1 MNPAAARLVSLLPAA
16 TEIVA
21 SLGLVDRLVG
31 RSHECDEP
39 ASVATLPALTASRI
53 DPAGTSRQIHDAVGR
68 ALADTAGGAATSN
81 ALYTLDTARL
91 AALSPD
97 LILTQAACDVCAIAA
112 DDVRAAVRAMSVP
125 ARVLE
130 LSPATLADVYAD
142 ILAVGTATGTLA
154 KAREVVA
161 RLRARVRSV
170 ACRVRAA
177 RQAEACPTEN
187 MSTCQGWK
195 PGSAPADGGRPSDGR
210 QDAEPS
216 RVTRQAEAYPT
227 VAMLEWLDPP
237 MAAGNW
243 VPELVAHAGGHD
255 VLGKPGE
262 HSHWITWDDVIA
274 ADPDV
279 VILVPCGFTLDRV
292 VGEAEAPAIRN
303 RLKMLRAFRTGRVH
317 AVDGH
322 HLFNRPGPRLV
333 DSLEVL
339 AELLHPGMF
348 SFPTTP
354 RFARKM

>member
-1 MNPAAARLVSLLPAA
+1 MHNPTGIMMEPAAPQARPALRIVSLLPAA

-21 SLGLVDRLVG
+21 ALGLADRLVG

-39 ASVATLPALTASRI
+39 ASVATLPALTAPRI

-68 ALADTAGGAATSN
+68 ALADAADGPATTN
-81 ALYTLDTARL
+81 ALYTLDAARL
-91 AALSPD
+91 AALNPD
-97 LILTQAACDVCAIAA
+97 LILTQAACDVCAVATA
-112 DDVRAAVRAMSVP
+112 DVRAAVCHMSVP

-142 ILAVGTATGTLA
+142 ILTVGAATGTLA

-161 RLRARVRSV
+161 RLRARVASA
-170 ACRVRAA
+170 ACRVRADA
-177 RQAEACPTEN
+177 RQAEACPTV
-187 MSTCQGWK
+187 SII
-195 PGSAPADGGRPSDGR
+195 
-210 QDAEPS
+210 
-216 RVTRQAEAYPT
+216 
-227 VAMLEWLDPP
+227 EWLDPP

-243 VPELVAHAGGHD
+243 VPELVALAGGRD

-292 VGEAEAPAIRN
+292 VAEAESPAIRN
-303 RLKMLRAFRTGRVH
+303 RLKMLRAFRAGRVY

-339 AELLHPGMF
+339 AEIVHPGMF
-348 SFPTTP
+348 SFPATQ
-354 RFARKM
+354 RFARQM

>member
-1 MNPAAARLVSLLPAA
+1 MHNPTGIMMEPAAPESRPALRIVSLLPAA

-21 SLGLVDRLVG
+21 ALGLADRLVG

-39 ASVATLPALTASRI
+39 ASVATLPALTAPRI

-68 ALADTAGGAATSN
+68 ALADAADGPVTTN
-81 ALYTLDTARL
+81 ALYTLDAVRL
-91 AALSPD
+91 AALAPN
-97 LILTQAACDVCAIAA
+97 LILTQAACDVCTVATA
-112 DDVRAAVRAMSVP
+112 DVRAAVCHMSVP

-142 ILAVGTATGTLA
+142 ILAVGAATGPLA

-161 RLRARVRSV
+161 RLRARAASV
-170 ACRVRAA
+170 ACRVQADA
-177 RQAEACPTEN
+177 RQAEACPTV
-187 MSTCQGWK
+187 SII
-195 PGSAPADGGRPSDGR
+195 
-210 QDAEPS
+210 
-216 RVTRQAEAYPT
+216 
-227 VAMLEWLDPP
+227 EWLDPP

-243 VPELVAHAGGHD
+243 VPELVALAGGRD
-255 VLGKPGE
+255 VLGKSGS

-279 VILVPCGFTLDRV
+279 VILVPCGLTLDRV
-292 VGEAEAPAIRN
+292 VAEAESPAIRN
-303 RLKMLRAFRTGRVH
+303 RLKMLRAFRAGRVY

-339 AELLHPGMF
+339 ADLLHPGMLAFAATKRF
-348 SFPTTP
+348 S
-354 RFARKM
+354 RKL

>member
-1 MNPAAARLVSLLPAA
+1 MHNPTEIMMEPAAHEARPALRIVSLLPAA

-21 SLGLVDRLVG
+21 ALGLADRLVG

-39 ASVATLPALTASRI
+39 ASVATLPALTAPRI
-53 DPAGTSRQIHDAVGR
+53 DAAGTSRQIHDAVGR
-68 ALADTAGGAATSN
+68 ALAEPPAGSAN
-81 ALYTLDTARL
+81 ALYTLDAARL
-91 AALSPD
+91 AALNPD
-97 LILTQAACDVCAIAA
+97 LVLTQAACDVCAIAT
-112 DDVRAAVRAMSVP
+112 DDVQAAVREMSVP
-125 ARVLE
+125 PRVLE

-142 ILAVGTATGTLA
+142 ILAVGAATGTLA

-161 RLRARVRSV
+161 RLRARVASV
-170 ACRVRAA
+170 ACLVRAGKG
-177 RQAEACPTEN
+177 
-187 MSTCQGWK
+187 QGRR

-216 RVTRQAEAYPT
+216 RI
-227 VAMLEWLDPP
+227 AMLEWLDPP

-243 VPELVAHAGGHD
+243 VPELVVLAGGRD

-292 VGEAEAPAIRN
+292 VAEAEAPAIRN
-303 RLKMLRAFRTGRVH
+303 RLKMLRAFRAGRVY
-317 AVDGH
+317 AADGH

-339 AELLHPGMF
+339 AELLHPRIF
-348 SFPTTP
+348 SFPATK
-354 RFARKM
+354 RFARKL

>member
-39 ASVATLPALTASRI
+39 ASVATLPALTAPRI
-53 DPAGTSRQIHDAVGR
+53 DPLGTSRQIHDAVGR

-91 AALSPD
+91 AALAPD
-97 LILTQAACDVCAIAA
+97 LILTQAACAVCAIAA
-112 DDVRAAVRAMSVP
+112 DDVRAAVGAMSSPV
-125 ARVLE
+125 RMLE
-130 LSPATLADVYAD
+130 LSPATLADVFAD
-142 ILAVGTATGTLA
+142 SLAVGTATGTLA

-177 RQAEACPTEN
+177 KRQ
-187 MSTCQGWK
+187 
-195 PGSAPADGGRPSDGR
+195 
-210 QDAEPS
+210 
-216 RVTRQAEAYPT
+216 VEAYPT

-348 SFPTTP
+348 SFPATK
-354 RFARKM
+354 RFARSL

>member
-1 MNPAAARLVSLLPAA
+1 MMEPAASDPRPALRIVSLLPAA

-21 SLGLVDRLVG
+21 ALGLTDRLVG

-39 ASVATLPALTASRI
+39 ASVATLPALTAPRI

-68 ALADTAGGAATSN
+68 ALAEPPAGSAN
-81 ALYTLDTARL
+81 ALYTLDAARL
-91 AALSPD
+91 AALNPD
-97 LILTQAACDVCAIAA
+97 LVLTQAACDVCAVATA
-112 DDVRAAVRAMSVP
+112 DVRAAVCHMSVP

-130 LSPATLADVYAD
+130 LSPATLADVYDD
-142 ILAVGTATGTLA
+142 ILAVGAATGTLA

-161 RLRARVRSV
+161 RLRARVSSV
-170 ACRVRAA
+170 AGRVRANA
-177 RQAEACPTEN
+177 RQAEACPTV
-187 MSTCQGWK
+187 SII
-195 PGSAPADGGRPSDGR
+195 
-210 QDAEPS
+210 
-216 RVTRQAEAYPT
+216 
-227 VAMLEWLDPP
+227 EWLDPP

-243 VPELVAHAGGHD
+243 VPELVALAGGHD
-255 VLGKPGE
+255 LLGTAGA

-292 VGEAEAPAIRN
+292 VAEAESPAIRN
-303 RLKMLRAFRTGRVH
+303 RLKMLRAFRAGRVY

-339 AELLHPGMF
+339 AEIVHPGMF
-348 SFPTTP
+348 A
-354 RFARKM
+354 FAATRRLAAKL

>member
-1 MNPAAARLVSLLPAA
+1 MNPAAPRIVSLLPAA

-21 SLGLVDRLVG
+21 SLGLLDRLVG

-39 ASVATLPALTASRI
+39 ASVTTLPALTSPRI
-53 DPAGTSRQIHDAVGR
+53 DPAGSSRQIHDAVGR
-68 ALADTAGGAATSN
+68 AIADAPGGSTN
-81 ALYTLDTARL
+81 ALFTLDVECL
-91 AALSPD
+91 SALQPD
-97 LILTQAACDVCAIAA
+97 LILTQATCDVCAIAT
-112 DDVRAAVRAMSVP
+112 DDVREAVHRMDVP

-130 LSPATLADVYAD
+130 LSPASLADVYAD

-161 RLRARVRSV
+161 RLRARVASV

-177 RQAEACPTEN
+177 ARQAAACPTV
-187 MSTCQGWK
+187 SII
-195 PGSAPADGGRPSDGR
+195 
-210 QDAEPS
+210 
-216 RVTRQAEAYPT
+216 
-227 VAMLEWLDPP
+227 EWLDPP

-243 VPELVAHAGGHD
+243 VPELAGLAGGRD
-255 VLGKPGE
+255 VLGKPGA

-279 VILVPCGFTLDRV
+279 AILVPCGFTLDRV
-292 VGEAEAPAIRN
+292 AAEAESPAIRN
-303 RLKMLRAFRTGRVH
+303 RLKMLRAFREGRVY

-322 HLFNRPGPRLV
+322 HLCNRPGPRLV

-348 SFPTTP
+348 SFAATK
-354 RFARKM
+354 RFARKV